1 MAKKCSICNS
11 EIEEENGKLKGSMLK
26 IVENKKKS
34 WIYVCSSCMSSDKGY
49 IEKAKVKSA

>member
-1 MAKKCSICNS
+1 MAKKCSICGE
-11 EIEEENGKLKGSMLK
+11 EIIEDNGKLKGTMLK

-34 WIYVCSSCMSSDKGY
+34 WIYACAECMKAENW